1 MNFFE
6 RSAFLRGAF
15 LIDRARASCYNDN
28 GYHFREGEPMT
39 EKGKYHT
46 RHQAE
51 ILQYLQSTRGMHH
64 TAAQI
69 KDHFAGEQK
78 NIGTATI
85 YRQLERMVEE
95 GSVRR
100 YLLETGD
107 SACYEYVGESPA
119 CSNHF
124 HCKCEQCGRLIH
136 LHCNEL
142 EAIGAHLNEHHGFR
156 LNPMRTVFYGLCESC
171 AATA

>member
-1 MNFFE
+1 
-6 RSAFLRGAF
+6 
-15 LIDRARASCYNDN
+15 
-28 GYHFREGEPMT
+28 MT
-39 EKGKYHT
+39 EKGKYRT

-136 LHCNEL
+136 LDCDEL
-142 EAIGAHLNEHHGFR
+142 QELQQHLLSHHGFQW
-156 LNPMRTVFYGLCESC
+156 NTGKTVFYGVCEQC
-171 AATA
+171 RRTKGAAPF